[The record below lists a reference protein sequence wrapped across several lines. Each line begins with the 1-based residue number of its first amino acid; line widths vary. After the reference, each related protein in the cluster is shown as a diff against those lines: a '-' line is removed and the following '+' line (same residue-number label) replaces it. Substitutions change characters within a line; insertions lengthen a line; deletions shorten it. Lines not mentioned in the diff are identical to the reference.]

1 MLFNEMSVDCSSDE
15 YTEVVNNLAISE
27 EVDANA
33 LA

>member
-15 YTEVVNNLAISE
+15 YIEVVNNLAISE